1 MTAHPCSLERRCL
14 PRLLGGLVLLCA
26 LLPAGSARVFAA
38 PCPQS
43 SIDPSVTICT
53 PANGATVSSPIHVVA
68 GANDSKPIRVL
79 QVYLDG
85 VKVYEIAA
93 SSLDTSINANAGTR
107 RLTVQGLDTAS
118 RVFKQTIYVTVTS
131 GPPPPPPPPPPPGG
145 GGLSSIKHIFFML
158 QENRSFDNY
167 FGRMGQYRRD
177 RGFNDQFDELP
188 LNVQFKDRAG
198 HLVSPYHYQTVCTDN
213 LSPSWN
219 ESHYDA
225 HITGTTYTNMSSSTK
240 FLMDRFMLTTGSA
253 PSSIDP
259 DGTRAMGYYDWTDL
273 PYYYE
278 LAFQFA
284 TSDRFFSPLL
294 SNTIP
299 NRMYMFTGTSFG
311 NVRPVTPPS
320 GGFTQKTIF
329 EALDNAGVSWRYY
342 YLDSSVFLAQFSIW
356 GKDQGKVYNISKFF
370 TDIQNPSTLPSV
382 IFIERGSQTGL
393 DEHPLNN
400 IQKGSAKVKQILDA
414 LMASPTWGSSA
425 FILAFDEGGGLYD
438 HVPPQP
444 MPKPDNIAPKLNSTD
459 IAANFDLTGFR
470 VPFIIVSPW
479 IRPHFVSHRVR
490 DVGSILKL
498 IETRFGVGPLTM
510 RDASADDMTEF
521 FDFSNPALLTP
532 PPLPAQPA
540 TGVCD
545 KTKQNAPGH

>member
-1 MTAHPCSLERRCL
+1 M
-14 PRLLGGLVLLCA
+14 
-26 LLPAGSARVFAA
+26 PAGSARVFAA